1 MNWKEAALTHAKN
14 EDPKE
19 SVGLLLNIKGKE
31 RYFPCRNLSMTSHQC
46 FILDPEDYVK
56 GSNLGEITGIVHSH
70 PSSQPIAS
78 QADKVSCEDSN
89 LPWYIV
95 NPKTEQWGYCEP
107 TGYKAPLLGR
117 QWVWGI
123 TDCWSLVV
131 DWYKQEKGIE
141 LLDYERPTTPE
152 DFLANPVFEKYLPSR
167 GFRLLK
173 PNEHLINGD
182 VLAMSILG
190 KGLNHVAIYLG
201 DNVLHHL
208 ADRLSCREPYSEW
221 LLKCTGGRYR
231 YDA

>member
-173 PNEHLINGD
+173 PNEQLTNGD

-201 DNVLHHL
+201 DYVLHHL

>member
-117 QWVWGI
+117 QWVRGI
-123 TDCWSLVV
+123 TDCWS
-131 DWYKQEKGIE
+131 
-141 LLDYERPTTPE
+141 
-152 DFLANPVFEKYLPSR
+152 
-167 GFRLLK
+167 
-173 PNEHLINGD
+173 
-182 VLAMSILG
+182 
-190 KGLNHVAIYLG
+190 
-201 DNVLHHL
+201 
-208 ADRLSCREPYSEW
+208 W
-221 LLKCTGGRYR
+221 LLIGINRKKELNY
-231 YDA
+231 